1 MADNASKRVH
11 RPRKQTPDQ
20 ETAEQAIRER
30 FQKGRPTL
38 NSLIDSGDV
47 SEVFSMGQYWELRQA
62 FAALKALREEQHLS
76 ISDVAERTGMDG
88 AVISRMENGQMDNP
102 TVATLARYANAMGK
116 RIVVSIV
123 DN

>member
-1 MADNASKRVH
+1 
-11 RPRKQTPDQ
+11 
-20 ETAEQAIRER
+20 
-30 FQKGRPTL
+30 
-38 NSLIDSGDV
+38 
-47 SEVFSMGQYWELRQA
+47 MGQYWELRQA